1 MKLFS
6 TRHSD
11 RSGTSAVEAAFVL
24 PVFFFLLLAILEF
37 AHAQMVSNVLR
48 SACRA
53 GARVGSAG
61 GVTAADIE
69 ARVEQTIAGAI
80 DPGACNILVKD
91 ATVFDGEGPYPESAS
106 EFSAMPDMDM
116 GEAEPRDLFMV
127 RASVEYNDIAL
138 VPMPFM
144 DGVVLDSQAFMRHE

>member
-1 MKLFS
+1 MRLKS
-6 TRHSD
+6 IRRSD
-11 RSGTSAVEAAFVL
+11 RHGTTAVEAAFVL

-61 GVTAADIE
+61 GVTTADVE

-80 DPGACNILVKD
+80 DPSAVDILVKD
-91 ATVFDGEGPYPESAS
+91 ASIFDGDGPYPGTAS
-106 EFSAMPDMDM
+106 EFSAMPNMNLD
-116 GEAEPRDLFMV
+116 EAEPRDLFMV
-127 RASVEYNDIAL
+127 RASVQYNDIAL